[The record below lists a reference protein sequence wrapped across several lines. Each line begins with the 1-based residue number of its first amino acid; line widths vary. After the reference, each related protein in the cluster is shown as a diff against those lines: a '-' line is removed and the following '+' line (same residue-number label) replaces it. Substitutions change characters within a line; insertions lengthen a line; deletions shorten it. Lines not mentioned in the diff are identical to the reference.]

1 MKKFYKKLLFS
12 IATLLF
18 AMISLVTST
27 FAWFSM
33 NNTVKVE
40 GLEIQ
45 VESNSIFLIVGTEN
59 NLATV
64 QTENK
69 TSVDF
74 NMSGAATRV
83 FPAAH
88 DEITNTT
95 DANNVGKWYYQ
106 NADAPT
112 SSVST
117 KEKHYLTSTN
127 YNSYVI
133 HTVLYVTVSVGSNE
147 ATNLVVSL
155 AEFSSNSGASGDNPT
170 YAPIKVVV
178 TSSTAMVELDSA
190 HTSSDVVLINSIT
203 DQTLIALDIY
213 IYYNGADENV
223 YTNNIVNLDGARI
236 NLEFSV
242 DD

>member
-1 MKKFYKKLLFS
+1 MKKLYKKLILS
-12 IATLLF
+12 IVAVLF
-18 AMISLVTST
+18 AMVSLATST

-33 NNTVKVE
+33 NNTVSVT
-40 GLEIQ
+40 GMEIQ
-45 VESNSIFLIVGTEN
+45 AVSNSVFLIVGTEN

-64 QTENK
+64 QAENQI
-69 TSVDF
+69 SVDF
-74 NMSGAATRV
+74 NMSGSATRI

-88 DEITNTT
+88 DEIANTT
-95 DANNVGKWYYQ
+95 DANNVSKWYYQ

-112 SSVST
+112 ASAST

-127 YNSYVI
+127 YDSYVI
-133 HTVLYVTVSVGSNE
+133 HKVLYVTVSVGSNE
-147 ATNLVVSL
+147 ATNLVVSS
-155 AEFSSNSGASGDNPT
+155 AEFSSNSGASGNNPT
-170 YAPIKVVV
+170 YDPVKVII

-213 IYYNGADENV
+213 IYYNGADESV